1 MKIFDSDMP
10 EETYW
15 NSLFD
20 VETIVK
26 WLDLERISDSV
37 VEIGCGYGTF
47 TVPVAR
53 TFSGIV
59 HAFDIEPAMIR
70 RTKQNI
76 RRSRLRNVHFHD
88 RDVVEKGTGLGTESI
103 GMVLLFNI
111 LHSNEKVLLLREA
124 SRILK
129 LNGRIAM
136 IHWRKDVETP
146 RGPSVESRPDPK
158 VILDSASSL
167 NLLFTGNSRILEPY
181 HWGMQL
187 TKGDNG

>member
-20 VETIVK
+20 VDTIVK
-26 WLDLERISDSV
+26 WLDLEGISDSV
-37 VEIGCGYGTF
+37 AEIGCGYGTF

-70 RTKQNI
+70 RTKQNV
-76 RRSRLRNVHFHD
+76 RRSRLRNVNFHD

-103 GMVLLFNI
+103 GLVLLFNI
-111 LHSNEKVLLLREA
+111 LHSNEKDLLLREA

-129 LNGRIAM
+129 LNGRVAM
-136 IHWRKDVETP
+136 IHWRKDMDTP
-146 RGPSVESRPDPK
+146 RGPSVESRPDQR
-158 VILDSASSL
+158 VILCSARGL
-167 NLLFTGNSRILEPY
+167 NLLFKGDSRILEPY

-187 TKGDNG
+187 QKGGNG